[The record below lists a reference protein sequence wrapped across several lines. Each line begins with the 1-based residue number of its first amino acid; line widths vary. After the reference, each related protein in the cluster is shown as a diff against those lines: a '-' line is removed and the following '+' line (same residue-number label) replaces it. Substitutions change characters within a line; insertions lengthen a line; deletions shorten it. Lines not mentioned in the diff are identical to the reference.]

1 MLSNTK
7 MIEYTYG
14 VWNPP
19 HEIWQIIVNY
29 IGLEQDIQK
38 KLTDIENIIYVLET
52 NMLCKGEFKFMM
64 NFLKKQ
70 SQLRSY
76 IYKHYINMFV
86 SNIEDREGMLAARNS
101 YNHMCKLWNIRSFL
115 ETNNRLNQE
124 NNNLDNIVNNET
136 T

>member
-52 NMLCKGEFKFMM
+52 NMLCKGEFKFIM

-115 ETNNRLNQE
+115 ETNTTRLNQAP
-124 NNNLDNIVNNET
+124 NNIDIIVNET
-136 T
+136 